1 MTNPGGESSETP
13 ASDPSS
19 GSSEPT
25 SGGYEAPSI
34 EQSQQHDEQPEPQPA
49 TQQFTPPA
57 APTEQYFPPSAP
69 TEQYTAP
76 SAPTEQYAPPGY
88 PPPYPDPSSFGGQPG
103 YGAPAYPP
111 PPPPSY
117 GAAPGYPPP
126 PSYGAPGFPGGYGAG
141 YGQPQPE
148 TNPLAIGSLVA
159 SLIGFLCWLG
169 GPIGI
174 ALGFVA
180 LKQIKEKGQGGHG
193 LAVAGIAVGIA
204 SLVIGLI
211 WFIFVL
217 SS

>member
-1 MTNPGGESSETP
+1 
-13 ASDPSS
+13 
-19 GSSEPT
+19 
-25 SGGYEAPSI
+25 
-34 EQSQQHDEQPEPQPA
+34 
-49 TQQFTPPA
+49 
-57 APTEQYFPPSAP
+57 
-69 TEQYTAP
+69 
-76 SAPTEQYAPPGY
+76 
-88 PPPYPDPSSFGGQPG
+88 
-103 YGAPAYPP
+103 
-111 PPPPSY
+111 
-117 GAAPGYPPP
+117 
-126 PSYGAPGFPGGYGAG
+126 
-141 YGQPQPE
+141 
-148 TNPLAIGSLVA
+148 VA